1 MERREGDVTK
11 AAGYATIAEHFRNLI
26 RDGTMR
32 PGDRMPTVRKVMEE
46 WDVSNATAV
55 RAYKVIKEE
64 GLTSASTGAG
74 TVVAGHG
81 SDNIAARVRTHSATG
96 KALATGEASEIMEV
110 STIGADE
117 AIAVRLDVEPGSP
130 VHVRRR
136 LVKRDGSPVHL
147 SSSYYAPYVIEAAP
161 ELTQPV
167 STGGSRELAAERLGV
182 AQGRVLEEVTSRLA
196 IDLERTALGLTGS
209 VIVTQVL
216 RTVFLTDGRV
226 VEVAVKVCHGS
237 TVLKWST
244 PLATG

>member
-1 MERREGDVTK
+1 MAK
-11 AAGYATIAEHFRNLI
+11 AAGYAAIADHFRKLI

-46 WDVSNATAV
+46 WEVSNATAV
-55 RAYKVIKEE
+55 RAYKTLKEE

-74 TVVAGHG
+74 TVVANRG
-81 SDNIAARVRTHSATG
+81 SDNIAARVRNYATTG
-96 KALATGEASEIMEV
+96 KALASNETSEIMEV
-110 STIGADE
+110 GTVGADE
-117 AIAVRLDVEPGSP
+117 AIAARLDVEPGSQ

-147 SSSYYAPYVIEAAP
+147 SSSYYAPYVVEATP
-161 ELTQPV
+161 ELAEPV
-167 STGGSRELAAERLGV
+167 STGGSRELAAERLGA

-196 IDLERTALGLTGS
+196 ADPERDALGLTGS

-216 RTVFLTDGRV
+216 RTVFLTDGRA

-237 TVLKWST
+237 TVLRWST
-244 PLATG
+244 ALAS